1 MRSSKRRRRPAG
13 RDALVLAVVVM
24 FGLAPAAAAQSPMS
38 LGLGGGMTLPTGELE
53 TRLQRGYHGLATL
66 RLGVPLVPVHLRAD
80 ASYGLLS
87 DRSGAGNDLMVA
99 AVTGNVGYDVVPL
112 GLAAV
117 YVVGGGGYYWTEAEA
132 VGERRAGNVGWNA
145 GAGFRVSLGAL
156 RLFAEARYHTVKLEA
171 GDAHFIPVTV
181 GIFF

>member
-1 MRSSKRRRRPAG
+1 MIQRRRAG
-13 RDALVLAVVVM
+13 GDTMMALAVVVLSCW
-24 FGLAPAAAAQSPMS
+24 GLPAAAQSPIS

-53 TRLQRGYHGLATL
+53 TRLERGYHGLATL

-80 ASYGLLS
+80 ASYGLMS
-87 DRSGAGNDLMVA
+87 DRSEAGNGLMVTA
-99 AVTGNVGYDVVPL
+99 ITGNLGYDVVPL

-117 YVVGGGGYYWTEAEA
+117 YVVGGGGYYWTEMEA
-132 VGERRAGNVGWNA
+132 AGAARAGNVGWNA

-156 RLFAEARYHTVKLEA
+156 RLFAETRYHTVRLDG